1 MVPQTEGLETSAEMT
16 GTPAQVEWAGRLKV
30 QVATEFARVEAA
42 FRVVAAGQTGAKRAE
57 TEEILA
63 ILEEKRTDALAVGDA
78 RYFILNWQ
86 DLGDQVRR
94 ILFADARYQA
104 IRARR

>member
-1 MVPQTEGLETSAEMT
+1 MVPQTEVPEASAEMT
-16 GTPAQVEWAGRLKV
+16 CTPAQVEWAGRLRV
-30 QVATEFARVEAA
+30 QVAAEFARVEAA
-42 FRVVAAGQTGAKRAE
+42 FRVVAAGQNGAKRAE

-63 ILEEKRTDALAVGDA
+63 ILEDKRREALGVGDA

-94 ILFADARYQA
+94 ILSADARYQA

>member
-1 MVPQTEGLETSAEMT
+1 MVPQTEVPDASAEMT

-30 QVATEFARVEAA
+30 QVAAEFARVGAA
-42 FRVVAAGQTGAKRAE
+42 FRVVAAGQSEAKRVE

-63 ILEEKRTDALAVGDA
+63 ILEDKRREALGVGDA